1 MVEVGLSCEG
11 CTLVA
16 YLDKRNEGPTSNK
29 SSSPRRPLQHA
40 AQLLLPGVML
50 AEACM

>member
-1 MVEVGLSCEG
+1 MVEVWLSCGG

-16 YLDKRNEGPTSNK
+16 YLDKRIEGLSSNK

-40 AQLLLPGVML
+40 AKLLLPGVML
-50 AEACM
+50 AKAYF